1 MRREPINVTIPA
13 PSPPTLGAKR
23 LHPKAK
29 LPTRESARATG
40 WDLTARLD
48 KPISLA
54 PFQQLVVPTGIA
66 LSIPPG
72 YDVEIRS
79 RSGLAAND
87 RVAVLNSPGTVDE
100 DYTGEIK
107 VILMNFGPAHFRVIP
122 EMRIAQMVL
131 RKREEFTMEEIET
144 LPETSRGAGGFGS
157 TGVE

>member
-1 MRREPINVTIPA
+1 MRTPDPKPIPA
-13 PSPPTLGAKR
+13 PTAPTLGVKL

-29 LPTRESARATG
+29 LPTRGSEKATG

-54 PFQQLVVPTGIA
+54 PFQQQVVPTGIA

-79 RSGLAAND
+79 RSGLAAKE
-87 RVAVLNSPGTVDE
+87 RVSVLNSPGTVDE

-131 RKREEFTMEEIET
+131 RKREEFTLEEIDD
-144 LPETSRGAGGFGS
+144 LPETERGAGGLGS